1 MSIKFK
7 IQSDVCYIAMKMD
20 ENVEFYFCQ
29 KSSSKD
35 KPYVL

>member
-1 MSIKFK
+1 MNIKFK
-7 IQSDVCYIAMKMD
+7 IQSDVWYIAMKLD
-20 ENVEFYFCQ
+20 EKVEFHVCQ